1 MGKIGG
7 FTDSA
12 SAKQYRQIYARVRAQ
27 WPAGAEDHDVQTRF
41 GRTHVIR
48 YGQGP
53 PILLVPGTGATAEN
67 WSPNA
72 EALGARHTV
81 IAVDTLGLPGL
92 GAQTAPIR
100 RPVDLALWLE
110 DVLDQLGI
118 DTAHVG
124 GLSYGAW
131 ASMQLAWHEP
141 RRVESLLLLEPGGNS
156 LGRPPLPSLPRF
168 LRLLALRTEA
178 EFERFGRFV
187 EGGWP
192 NDPDRQRVV
201 NFGMAHYRPSVPM
214 IRYAKDAQVRRLH
227 MPTLV
232 LLGENSIVHDPR
244 QVLDRVRS
252 LMPEVEADIIDG
264 APHPLAETH
273 AGTVNDRILA
283 FLTSHE

>member
-1 MGKIGG
+1 
-7 FTDSA
+7 
-12 SAKQYRQIYARVRAQ
+12 
-27 WPAGAEDHDVQTRF
+27 
-41 GRTHVIR
+41 
-48 YGQGP
+48 
-53 PILLVPGTGATAEN
+53 
-67 WSPNA
+67 
-72 EALGARHTV
+72 
-81 IAVDTLGLPGL
+81 
-92 GAQTAPIR
+92 
-100 RPVDLALWLE
+100 
-110 DVLDQLGI
+110 
-118 DTAHVG
+118 
-124 GLSYGAW
+124 
-131 ASMQLAWHEP
+131 MQLAWHEP

-168 LRLLALRTEA
+168 LRLLAVRTEA

-214 IRYAKDAQVRRLH
+214 IRYTKDAQVRGLH

-252 LMPEVEADIIDG
+252 LMPDVEADIIDG

-273 AGTVNDRILA
+273 ASAVNDRILA